1 MNKYIGHTIHDSS
14 HLDEKMT
21 LIFIENS
28 KNVIVD
34 TSKIIRLYMA
44 CLTKNDE
51 IVSQIKE
58 MLRRKNKTNLS
69 FNPKSAIVQASF
81 SSRFFRNL
89 FRPL

>member
-1 MNKYIGHTIHDSS
+1 
-14 HLDEKMT
+14 
-21 LIFIENS
+21 
-28 KNVIVD
+28 
-34 TSKIIRLYMA
+34 MA

>member
-1 MNKYIGHTIHDSS
+1 MA
-14 HLDEKMT
+14 
-21 LIFIENS
+21 LILSENS

-44 CLTKNDE
+44 CLAKNDE

-58 MLRRKNKTNLS
+58 MLRRKNKTKSS
-69 FNPKSAIVQASF
+69 FNPKSAIVHASF
-81 SSRFFRNL
+81 SSRFFRNS